1 MNERIIYEQMR
12 NDNETLKVEREKQKL
27 IEKDKDKKFI
37 EEYNNLIE
45 EQHKSRAVNKSN
57 ISLNTKLFVSPNLKV
72 SSWIKIG
79 KDPNNEHYYDN
90 LEQTQ
95 LPSKIEKMNRNEKAK
110 MANSFENKNSE

>member
-57 ISLNTKLFVSPNLKV
+57 ISLNTRLFVSPNLKV
-72 SSWIKIG
+72 SS
-79 KDPNNEHYYDN
+79 
-90 LEQTQ
+90 
-95 LPSKIEKMNRNEKAK
+95 
-110 MANSFENKNSE
+110 